1 MPRKSFNKRKNMK
14 SKRSKRSRKGRRN
27 KRRSY
32 KMRGGYGN
40 CVYQV
45 LKNNS
50 EFCSEY
56 KLDATDTMEKFFDNI
71 REIQKNEIEGI
82 KIYEDTINHKIFNL
96 TRYKCP
102 GGPNS

>member
-1 MPRKSFNKRKNMK
+1 
-14 SKRSKRSRKGRRN
+14 
-27 KRRSY
+27 
-32 KMRGGYGN
+32 
-40 CVYQV
+40 
-45 LKNNS
+45 
-50 EFCSEY
+50 
-56 KLDATDTMEKFFDNI
+56 MEKFFDNI